1 MPPALFNWRL
11 RATSCKLLD
20 AKLIIMRNIKTI
32 LAVLLIPLG
41 AVAQEKAS
49 ENLQKTFHFTN
60 PQAVHVIYVE
70 NIQGAVSIE
79 GYKGTDVTVEVAK
92 TIEGKTKEKV
102 AQGMSE
108 MDLGVWQSGD
118 SVAVYMENKNYT
130 RFSVHHGEVDYSY
143 MDCCCNRGNRDTDYN
158 PTFTFTV
165 KVPVNSAVTASTVN
179 DGDVTIA
186 GVHGMVS
193 ADNVNGAI
201 AINDVHQVME
211 AMTVNGNVTI
221 TYGPQPVPGGS
232 FKTING
238 DININFPQLPD
249 TEVTFKTM
257 NGDLYTNVDKISLL
271 KPEVTKVENKDEN
284 STTYKIEKVT
294 PVQIGKGGTRMTFET
309 LNGDVTIKKL

>member
-1 MPPALFNWRL
+1 
-11 RATSCKLLD
+11 
-20 AKLIIMRNIKTI
+20 MRDIKTFFV
-32 LAVLLIPLG
+32 VLLIPLG
-41 AVAQEKAS
+41 ALAQEKAS

-60 PQAVHVIYVE
+60 PQATHVVYVE
-70 NIQGAVSIE
+70 NIQGSVSIE
-79 GYKGTDVTVEVAK
+79 GYNGTDVTVEVAK
-92 TIEGKTKEKV
+92 TIEGKTKDKV
-102 AQGMSE
+102 TQGMSD

-130 RFSVHHGEVDYSY
+130 RFAVHHGEVNYSY
-143 MDCCCNRGNRDTDYN
+143 MDCCCNRGSNDPGYE

-165 KVPVNSAVTASTVN
+165 KVPFNSTVTASTVN
-179 DGDVTIA
+179 DGEVTIT
-186 GVHGMVS
+186 GVHGAVS

-201 AINDVHQVME
+201 AINDVHEVME
-211 AMTVNGNVTI
+211 AETVNGNVNI
-221 TYGPQPVPGGS
+221 TYGPQPVAGGS

-257 NGDLYTNVDKISLL
+257 NGDLYTNVDQVSLL
-271 KPEVTKVENKDEN
+271 KPEVTKVLNKDDN

-294 PVQIGKGGTRMTFET
+294 PVRIGKGGTRMSFET